1 MGNCATC
8 CGNAGTNEIVTEKQY
23 NKLKGAHSDN
33 NYPSQSEY
41 PAAGYP
47 AGKRGKIIT
56 SHFDHLLTD
65 LLTNEFFLR
74 WRL

>member
-23 NKLKGAHSDN
+23 NKLKGVNSDN
-33 NYPSQSEY
+33 NYPSQNEY

-47 AGKRGKIIT
+47 AGKRGK
-56 SHFDHLLTD
+56 F
-65 LLTNEFFLR
+65 
-74 WRL
+74 